1 VIASLEG
8 VLAQKSP
15 EAVVLDVH
23 GVGYD
28 VRVPFSTFFELPDE
42 GKTVRLRVHTHV
54 REDAFLL
61 FGFLTEL
68 ERALFRL
75 LLGASGV
82 GPKLALAILSG
93 LPVPKLIA
101 ALRTGD
107 LASLVG
113 IPGVGKKTAE
123 RMIVELRDRVTGLA
137 AEAQTPEPARARRDD
152 AAASAESALVN
163 LGYTKPHAERAVQ
176 KASETLGDSPT
187 LEALIKE
194 ALRAASR

>member
-1 VIASLEG
+1 VIARVEG
-8 VLAQKSP
+8 VLVEKTP

-23 GVGYD
+23 GVGYEL
-28 VRVPFSTFFELPDE
+28 RVPLSTFFELPDE

-61 FGFLTEL
+61 YGFGTEL
-68 ERALFRL
+68 ERTLFRL

-93 LPVPKLIA
+93 LASDKLIA
-101 ALRTGD
+101 ALRAGN
-107 LASLVG
+107 LAALVG

-123 RMIVELRDRVTGLA
+123 RIVVELRDRVAGLETSASSEPPA
-137 AEAQTPEPARARRDD
+137 APRDD
-152 AAASAESALVN
+152 SAASAESALVN
-163 LGYTKPHAERAVQ
+163 LGYARSHAEQAVRRALE
-176 KASETLGDSPT
+176 ALPESPP

-194 ALRAASR
+194 ALRAASG

>member
-1 VIASLEG
+1 MIARLEG
-8 VLAQKSP
+8 VLAEKSP
-15 EAVVLDVH
+15 EGVVLDVH
-23 GVGYD
+23 GVGYEL
-28 VRVPFSTFFELPDE
+28 RVPLSTFFDLPDE

-54 REDAFLL
+54 REDAFQL
-61 FGFLTEL
+61 FGFGTEL

-93 LPVPKLIA
+93 LPSDKLIA
-101 ALRTGD
+101 ALRQGN
-107 LASLVG
+107 LAALVG

-123 RMIVELRDRVTGLA
+123 RIVVELRDRVSGL
-137 AEAQTPEPARARRDD
+137 ESTIGPETSPTPRDD

-163 LGYTKPHAERAVQ
+163 LGYAKGHAEQAVRRALE
-176 KASETLGDSPT
+176 ALPEAPP

-194 ALRAASR
+194 ALRAASG